1 MRLFKIYQNRTNLQR
16 LIGHFTGSERGTLV
30 IALAAVH
37 GNEPSGIQALK
48 TLFSRLEDTQNSS
61 AGLLFKGRIV
71 GLMGNIQAYER
82 RLRFVKQDLNR
93 IMTLENLKKARL
105 TPQYRLIYEDL
116 ELFELIQAIKTE
128 VATYK
133 PSRLV
138 VLDLHTTSADGGI
151 FSIVNDD
158 MESLNLAKQLN
169 VPVVLGMVGS
179 TGGTT
184 LHYFTTENMGIPTIS
199 FAFEAGQHEDAQS
212 VKRTIAWLYNI
223 LRATKAIEPHDVESR
238 YDMILKDYS
247 RYLPKVVEFLY
258 VHIVEPDDHFQMRPG
273 YENFQAVKAGEI
285 LADDQYGPIRAK
297 EDGLLLMPLYQRKGI
312 EGFFLVKDK
321 TPRF

>member
-1 MRLFKIYQNRTNLQR
+1 MQR
-16 LIGHFTGSERGTLV
+16 LIGQFTGSERGTLV

-37 GNEPSGIQALK
+37 GNEPAGIQALQ
-48 TLFSRLEDTQNSS
+48 TLFSRLENAQNSS

-71 GLMGNIQAYER
+71 GLVGNIQAYER
-82 RLRFVKQDLNR
+82 RLRFVKKDLNR
-93 IMTLENLKKARL
+93 VMTLENLKKARL

-116 ELFELIQAIKTE
+116 ELVELIQTIKNE
-128 VATYK
+128 IATYK

-138 VLDLHTTSADGGI
+138 ILDLHTTSADGGI
-151 FSIVNDD
+151 FSIVSDD
-158 MESLNLAKQLN
+158 GASLNLAQQLH

-199 FAFEAGQHEDAQS
+199 VVFEAGQHEDSQS

-223 LRATKAIEPHDVESR
+223 LRAVKALEPHDVESR

-247 RYLPKVVEFLY
+247 RYLPKVVELFH
-258 VHIVEPDDHFQMRPG
+258 VHTLQPNDHFEMRPG
-273 YENFQAVKAGEI
+273 YENFQTVKAGEI
-285 LADDQYGPIRAK
+285 LAEDQHGAIRAK
-297 EDGLLLMPLYQRKGI
+297 DDGLLLMPLYQRKGT
-312 EGFFLVKDK
+312 EGFFLVKNK
-321 TPRF
+321 AQQY